1 MRHTT
6 FKKMMA
12 EAFYGELAGDE
23 KKEFNLHLM
32 ECAECTRAYKKMS
45 TTLAVMHQRQQP
57 EPDASYWNNYWR
69 RLEPELR
76 RNHASPS
83 QQSSWIV
90 RLRDAIHVE
99 PRFVFVAAC
108 ALLLVVIGAGIG
120 RFLLQ
125 PDVVPPE
132 MATTGQP
139 SQDDVFRAEQ
149 VKRTGE
155 YLDRS
160 RTLLLGIV
168 HLDTTGSHGTDLSR
182 QKTISRELVDEA
194 RALQISLKSPEQARL
209 RKLVADLEVLM
220 IQIANLE
227 AQYDDPAVELVRSG
241 VSRSAILLKIN
252 LEQMQMDTPVT
263 SQQIDKPNS

>member
-1 MRHTT
+1 
-6 FKKMMA
+6 MA
-12 EAFYGELAGDE
+12 EAFYGELSVHE
-23 KKEFNLHLM
+23 KRGFDLHLI
-32 ECAECTRAYKKMS
+32 ECAECARAYKKIS
-45 TTLAVMHQRQQP
+45 TTLDVMHQRQRP
-57 EPDASYWNNYWR
+57 EPDASYWNSYWR
-69 RLEPELR
+69 RLEPELHHNLAR
-76 RNHASPS
+76 PP

-90 RLRDAIHVE
+90 RLRGAIHFE
-99 PRFVFVAAC
+99 PKFVYAIAC

-139 SQDDVFRAEQ
+139 SQSEALRAEQ

-194 RALQISLKSPEQARL
+194 RALQVSLKSPEQARL

-252 LEQMQMDTPVT
+252 LEQMQMDAQVT
-263 SQQIDKPNS
+263 SQQNDKPNS